1 LLDYWRGIVMEEAVT
16 PFELPKIET
25 NLRRQPRFRWHSTAV
40 VGLVIF
46 AIVVITSILAPVIA
60 PYDPTDQVLRA
71 RLEPPSA
78 SHLLGTDALG
88 RDVFSRILYGGR
100 LALVISFVSVFIS
113 ATFGTVLGALASRHA
128 GSTIEEIIMRAI
140 DLFLS
145 FPSIIIAL
153 MIVVTLK
160 PGFWALV
167 LALTIT
173 GWTPYARLARA
184 VGLEILT
191 QTYIEAAAAI
201 GESEF
206 LTMRKHIL
214 PNTMGPILAQIF
226 LRFGHTMLMIAG
238 LSYLGIG
245 IQPPTPDWGQMLA
258 DAQPYMVR
266 VPTLIIFPGLAIFI
280 TTLAVTLAGQGLM
293 LMFDPQQRRTW

>member
-1 LLDYWRGIVMEEAVT
+1 MSTIASTVDVPSSPT
-16 PFELPKIET
+16 D
-25 NLRRQPRFRWHSTAV
+25 LRISPRFRWHSMAV
-40 VGLVIF
+40 FGLVTFGIIVFLSIF
-46 AIVVITSILAPVIA
+46 APLLTQ
-60 PYDPTDQVLRA
+60 YDPTDQDLRN
-71 RLEPPSA
+71 RLMLPSLE
-78 SHLLGTDALG
+78 HLLGTDALG
-88 RDVFSRILYGGR
+88 RDVFSRILHGGQQ
-100 LALVISFVSVFIS
+100 ALVISFVSVVIS
-113 ATFGTVLGALASRHA
+113 ATIGTILGSLASRRAGTVLD
-128 GSTIEEIIMRAI
+128 EILMRAI

-145 FPSIIIAL
+145 FPNIIIAL
-153 MIVVTLK
+153 MIVVMLK

-184 VGLEILT
+184 VGLEIAT

-214 PNTMGPILAQIF
+214 PNTLGPILAQVF
-226 LRFGHTMLMIAG
+226 LRFGHTLLTIAG

-245 IQPPTPDWGQMLA
+245 IQPPTPDWGSMLA
-258 DAQPYMVR
+258 EAQVYMVR
-266 VPTLIIFPGLAIFI
+266 VPTLILSPGLIIFI
-280 TTLAVTLAGQGLM
+280 TTLSVTMAGQGLM

>member
-1 LLDYWRGIVMEEAVT
+1 MTDISYMTDTT
-16 PFELPKIET
+16 PAPED
-25 NLRRQPRFRWHSTAV
+25 LRTTPRLRWHPMAAF
-40 VGLVIF
+40 GLVTFGIIVFVSIF
-46 AIVVITSILAPVIA
+46 APLLT
-60 PYDPTDQVLRA
+60 PYDPTDQNLGN
-71 RLEPPSA
+71 RLSFPSLE
-78 SHLLGTDALG
+78 HPLGTDALG
-88 RDVFSRILYGGR
+88 RDVLSRILHGGR
-100 LALVISFVSVFIS
+100 QALIISFVSVIIS
-113 ATFGTVLGALASRHA
+113 ATIGTVLGALASRRA
-128 GSTIEEIIMRAI
+128 GSFLDEILMRAI

-145 FPSIIIAL
+145 FPNIIIAL

-184 VGLEILT
+184 VGLEIAT

-206 LTMRKHIL
+206 LTMYKHIL
-214 PNTMGPILAQIF
+214 PNTLGPILAQVF
-226 LRFGHTMLMIAG
+226 LRFGHTLLIIAG

-245 IQPPTPDWGQMLA
+245 IQPPTPDWGSMLA
-258 DAQPYMVR
+258 EAQAYMVR
-266 VPTLIIFPGLAIFI
+266 VPTLILSPGLIIFI
-280 TTLAVTLAGQGLM
+280 TTLSVTMAGQGLM

>member
-1 LLDYWRGIVMEEAVT
+1 MSEMTIAV
-16 PFELPKIET
+16 KGET
-25 NLRRQPRFRWHSTAV
+25 CPDDLRCVPRFRWHPMAIF
-40 VGLVIF
+40 GLITFGIIVFMSVF
-46 AIVVITSILAPVIA
+46 APLLAPH
-60 PYDPTDQVLRA
+60 DPVDQHLGN
-71 RLEPPSA
+71 RLKLPTIENPF
-78 SHLLGTDALG
+78 GTDSLG

-100 LALVISFVSVFIS
+100 LALVISFVSVAIS
-113 ATFGTVLGALASRHA
+113 ALVGTVIGALASRKA
-128 GSTIEEIIMRAI
+128 GTLTDEVLMRLI

-153 MIVVTLK
+153 MIVVMLK

-184 VGLEILT
+184 VGLEIST
-191 QTYIEAAAAI
+191 QTYIEAAAAT

-206 LTMRKHIL
+206 LIMRKHIL
-214 PNTMGPILAQIF
+214 PNTMGPILAQVF
-226 LRFGHTMLMIAG
+226 LRFGHTLLTIAG

-245 IQPPTPDWGQMLA
+245 IQPPTPDWGSMLA
-258 DAQPYMVR
+258 EAQAYMIR
-266 VPTLIIFPGLAIFI
+266 VPSLILAPGLIIFI
-280 TTLAVTLAGQGLM
+280 TTLSVTMAGQGLM

>member
-1 LLDYWRGIVMEEAVT
+1 MEEAVT
-16 PFELPKIET
+16 EGAVPTLEVPPEEA
-25 NLRRQPRFRWHSTAV
+25 NLRRKPRFRWHSTAV
-40 VGLVIF
+40 IGLVMF
-46 AIVVITSILAPVIA
+46 GIVLLASLLAPVIA
-60 PYDPTDQVLRA
+60 PYDPADQVLRE
-71 RLEPPSA
+71 RLQKPGA
-78 SHLLGTDALG
+78 AHILGTDSLG

-100 LALVISFVSVFIS
+100 LALLISFASVLIG
-113 ATFGTVLGALASRHA
+113 ATFGTVLGAMASRHA
-128 GSTIEEIIMRAI
+128 GSLLDELIMRGI

-153 MIVVTLK
+153 MVIVTLK

-184 VGLEILT
+184 VGLEIST
-191 QTYIEAAAAI
+191 QTYIEAASAT
-201 GESEF
+201 GEPEF
-206 LTMRKHIL
+206 LTMYKHIL

-226 LRFGHTMLMIAG
+226 LRFGHTMLTIAG

-245 IQPPTPDWGQMLA
+245 IQPPTPDWGQMLS
-258 DAQPYMVR
+258 DAQPFMLR
-266 VPTLIIFPGLAIFI
+266 TPGLLIAPGLAIFI

-293 LMFDPQQRRTW
+293 LMFDPQQRRTWQ